1 MLKRL
6 LALLTVFVL
15 STTLYIPVTAYGQE
29 PDENSA
35 VVENFDETFNDEIAD
50 EISFAEETF
59 DSDDERLQSIIAR
72 LEEANGKVPKNF
84 TLDDM
89 NFFLDHADEEIIDDL
104 LGKIESNAIPVSM
117 DKDASY
123 RERSEQTRAD
133 TYMSYNCITGE
144 KKELPFEVTETD
156 PNVILES
163 EWKNIGDIL
172 PSPYATVN
180 AWWELNPENYYDAK
194 AVTRIYIYGEWVFN

>member
-1 MLKRL
+1 MIKRL

-144 KKELPFEVTETD
+144 KKELPFEE
-156 PNVILES
+156 
-163 EWKNIGDIL
+163 IGR
-172 PSPYATVN
+172 AHV
-180 AWWELNPENYYDAK
+180 
-194 AVTRIYIYGEWVFN
+194 